1 MDTNKLC
8 FGCFREKEGEGACP
22 YCGFDVA
29 TSRHPVI
36 ALPIGTILNGRY
48 LTGRVLGVGGFGV
61 TYMALD
67 MTLEAPVAV
76 KEYLPSGIAIRDND
90 HYSMTVSDQDEQ
102 EKFDSGVTKFLD
114 EARILAKLR
123 SVPTIVSV
131 HDYFRE
137 NNTAYFVMEYVDG
150 VDLAKYTKARG
161 GKVSFEEMRALF
173 LPIIDA
179 LGVVH
184 AQNLLHRD
192 ISPDNILVMRNGATR
207 ILDFG
212 AARQAVDSGK
222 SKSIILKH
230 GFAPEEQYRKH
241 GNQGPWSDEY
251 ALAATMYLVLT
262 GVMPPDAIERVH
274 EDTLVSPK
282 DLGIEIPDY
291 ANDALMKALSVQAS
305 GRYPDMAS
313 FGLAL
318 SGKEGGTAATAAT
331 STFTPAFGAF
341 TPAVAPFTS
350 ATGSGLSSEGNASDD
365 EMAGGA
371 TVNLTEEE
379 MLSNPS
385 NHLTSEGQGAPAS
398 VAAAASAVP
407 AASAAAASVTSSQ
420 AAPAVSSETSPSPF
434 IPTSSDVPASSAIPG
449 APAQSPFA
457 AASGNQAASAS
468 SPFAPASGNQA
479 APASSGAPL
488 SPVSSGAAVLTPPS
502 PEKEKKSIFK
512 KPLTYILG
520 GIILA
525 ALIAIP
531 TGIYL
536 AGRGGDKDET
546 SKSTKKKTTTTEETT
561 TEEPTD
567 TTTEAPTD
575 TTTESTTDTTPS
587 TTPSTADTTPDPSPV
602 NLGDKT
608 RYTIIDLTYEVTND
622 WAFTESDGY
631 QYFFPDASLASN
643 FLMVYGDSET
653 LTGDMAKIMNFDTF
667 MDEFNSSFAQGAG
680 FSDVQVTSEERNTDT
695 ALYYSDTVMTCLH
708 NGQARELYFRV
719 LLNTENGNIYCFVMY
734 VDAASD
740 PATKDTLV
748 AEFKDIVRTCKA
760 GNLRTADSTSGVAK
774 VSLDEYKT
782 YLEGQGYKVE
792 QGEAL
797 QGSKECYMATGFVNG
812 NGIVLVYYYIYDDAA
827 GASRSAMQSYNEV
840 VDMQTK
846 AQFTGDMTS
855 DGDAFTCR
863 GHFTADS
870 SMGEGDFYV
879 DVFTDGNILFFFAS
893 TGDDATVAEVQRV
906 RAGLGY

>member
-1 MDTNKLC
+1 MDINKLC
-8 FGCFREKEGEGACP
+8 YGCFREKEGEGACP
-22 YCGFDVA
+22 YCGFDAA
-29 TSRHPVI
+29 TVKHPVI

-102 EKFDSGVTKFLD
+102 EKFDGGVTKFLD

-150 VDLAKYTKARG
+150 VDLAKYTKSKG
-161 GKVSFEEMRALF
+161 GKLSFEEVRSLF

-179 LGVVH
+179 LSVVH

-305 GRYPDMAS
+305 GRYPDMNS
-313 FGLAL
+313 FGQAL
-318 SGKEGGTAATAAT
+318 SGKEGEAAAST
-331 STFTPAFGAF
+331 STFTPSFAAF
-341 TPAVAPFTS
+341 TPAGPAFTS
-350 ATGSGLSSEGNASDD
+350 ATGSGFSSEGNDSE
-365 EMAGGA
+365 EMSNAP

-385 NHLTSEGQGAPAS
+385 NQLTSSEK
-398 VAAAASAVP
+398 AAAAA
-407 AASAAAASVTSSQ
+407 
-420 AAPAVSSETSPSPF
+420 AVSSVAPSPF
-434 IPTSSDVPASSAIPG
+434 VPTSSDVPASSAISA
-449 APAQSPFA
+449 APAVPA
-457 AASGNQAASAS
+457 VPVASAPS
-468 SPFAPASGNQA
+468 TPASPFAPAAGNQA
-479 APASSGAPL
+479 SPVSPL
-488 SPVSSGAAVLTPPS
+488 SPVSPVSSGSSIPTPPA

-512 KPLTYILG
+512 KPLTYVIG
-520 GIILA
+520 GILLA
-525 ALIAIP
+525 AIIAIP

-536 AGRGGDKDET
+536 SGRSEKDET
-546 SKSTKKKTTTTEETT
+546 TKATKKTTTTEKTTTEEPTET

-567 TTTEAPTD
+567 TTTEV
-575 TTTESTTDTTPS
+575 TTDTTPA
-587 TTPSTADTTPDPSPV
+587 TTPSASSTPVDTSPV
-602 NLGDKT
+602 NLGDRT
-608 RYTIIDLTYEVTND
+608 RYTLIDLTYEVTNN
-622 WAFTESDGY
+622 WIFTTSDDY
-631 QYFFPDASLASN
+631 HYFFPDTTNANN

-653 LTGDMAKIMNFDTF
+653 LTGDTAKFMDFDMF
-667 MDEFNSSFAQGAG
+667 MDEFNTSFAQGAG
-680 FSDVQVTSEERNTDT
+680 FSNVQIVSEERNTDT
-695 ALYYSDTVMTCLH
+695 ALYYSDSVMTCQH
-708 NGQARELYFRV
+708 NGSDRELYFRV
-719 LLNTENGNIYCFVMY
+719 LLNTDNGNLYCFVMY
-734 VDAASD
+734 VDAALQGD
-740 PATKDTLV
+740 PKDQLV
-748 AEFKDIVRTCKA
+748 SEFKNIVGSAKVGDQKTGA
-760 GNLRTADSTSGVAK
+760 AK
-774 VSLDEYKT
+774 VSLEEFQSYF
-782 YLEGQGYKVE
+782 EGEGYQFEKD
-792 QGEAL
+792 GESI
-797 QGSKECYMATGFVNG
+797 QGSKESYRATWISDDG
-812 NGIVLVYYYIYDDAA
+812 GIVLCYYYIYEDEA
-827 GASRSAMQSYNEV
+827 GASNSVKQSYDEIS
-840 VDMQTK
+840 DMMTK
-846 AQFTGDMTS
+846 GQFSGDLNA
-855 DGDAFTCR
+855 DGDTFVCK
-863 GHFTADS
+863 GHFSADS
-870 SMGEGDFYV
+870 TMGEGDFYV
-879 DVFTDGNILFFFAS
+879 DVFRDGNIVVFFAS
-893 TGDDATVAEVQRV
+893 TGDDAAVAEVQRTK
-906 RAGLGY
+906 AGLGY